1 MGAACSCLSRR
12 WHLLAHAGLQVKAD
26 RHIDEDHSIEELQEH
41 SENLAH
47 EDHHG
52 VPHPR
57 TGCASPIRRRLLK
70 LLGDAG

>member
-1 MGAACSCLSRR
+1 M
-12 WHLLAHAGLQVKAD
+12 KAD

-57 TGCASPIRRRLLK
+57 TGCASSDPEGHCGCL
-70 LLGDAG
+70 AGGVACTPSLQPVL